1 MTAMAS
7 NRSRRRTGLGL
18 WSALAVTATVIGV
31 TLGSASAA
39 NGQTDD
45 GQLSEVEA
53 TEGELQASVVVAEDR
68 RLTEVRTITSLARW
82 QGKNWKTPYRI
93 SNSSGYTLV
102 LTPRS
107 SPYTIDDL
115 LELAPQTFVK
125 MTDGSYLLAEHLVV
139 LPRATLAL
147 SAPGGLVL
155 RLASG
160 PDGFATVVSLG
171 GELKLLGEE
180 GAPTQVTSWDAG
192 VGFPDET
199 LVDGRAYIR
208 AIGGEFEAIHV
219 VADHLGFWSGRT
231 GGISLTGTDRP
242 NTGAIESVDPAEG
255 GEGTPA
261 GVLDGVTLQ
270 PAGALEEDEP
280 TPSIGFDV
288 PALSFVSSRMSDV
301 TVQHS
306 AYGLF
311 VSGANGVEIADSV
324 FSQNQFDGVLL
335 HRYVTNALITGTT
348 ASDNA
353 GDGFALDRATSG
365 ITINQ
370 AVANGNKGSG
380 YRIVG
385 RSLADGP
392 SAVGTSTRSYGNSS
406 VSNSVATGNGS
417 YGIEVVGGLNISL
430 NNNEISGHDM
440 GIRVAGEADRIS
452 ITGNQIHDSERHG
465 IALVDGVVGSTIT
478 GNVVDEAGTGVYI
491 RDSAVAVKGNTVQR
505 ATVHGVTLVGQVDGT
520 EVSYNALAGRGGSA
534 LDVRRSHG
542 NFTEDTNNS
551 DGWKDTTPW
560 WRELRRL
567 LQPMTALWTILLLLV
582 GTSAIRGRKA
592 PSTVGHPYAH
602 QMAHRGV
609 IPVPQPR

>member
-1 MTAMAS
+1 M
-7 NRSRRRTGLGL
+7 RSTTNRRRPRHRLRVTVAVMSTMIGLT
-18 WSALAVTATVIGV
+18 W
-31 TLGSASAA
+31 GSASTAA
-39 NGQTDD
+39 GQTDD
-45 GQLSEVEA
+45 GSLTEVQSAEA
-53 TEGELQASVVVAEDR
+53 ELQASVVAAEDR

-171 GELKLLGEE
+171 GELKILGEE

-208 AIGGEFEAIHV
+208 AIGGAFEATHV

-242 NTGAIESVDPAEG
+242 NTGAIESVDPAVT

-270 PAGALEEDEP
+270 PAGPLEDDEP

-288 PALSFVSSRMSDV
+288 PALSFVSSRMTDV
-301 TVQHS
+301 TVQDS

-370 AVANGNKGSG
+370 SVASGNAGNG

-385 RSLADGP
+385 RALADGP

-440 GIRVAGEADRIS
+440 GIRVAGDADRIS
-452 ITGNQIHDSERHG
+452 ITGNQIQDSARHG
-465 IALVDGVVGSTIT
+465 IALVDGVIGSSIT
-478 GNVVDEAGTGVYI
+478 GNVIDGAGTGVYV
-491 RDSAVAVKGNTVQR
+491 RDSAVAVKGNTVQG
-505 ATVHGVTLVGQVDGT
+505 ATAHGVSLVGQVDGT
-520 EVSYNALAGRGGSA
+520 EVSYNALAGKGGSA
-534 LDVRRSHG
+534 LDLRRSDG
-542 NFTEDTNNS
+542 RFTEDTNNIE
-551 DGWKDTTPW
+551 GWRDTTPW
-560 WRELRRL
+560 WRQLRRL
-567 LQPMTALWTILLLLV
+567 LQPMTALWTILLVLV

-592 PSTVGHPYAH
+592 HSDVGHPYAH
-602 QMAHRGV
+602 QMAHRDL